1 MNQNYVHTITLYNRI
16 RAADRQDKK
25 EHWQRTVLRNCF
37 WKATT
42 NTSFGDK
49 EANVSNTY
57 VVRIPQDTLYVPYHV
72 FAKSPDGH
80 FTVSQGDII
89 VHGECSD
96 EITGEAGKTAAQLVE
111 RYRPEAFRV
120 TAFSDNTAFPVDKHY
135 RLGG

>member
-16 RAADRQDKK
+16 RAADRQDKR
-25 EHWQRTVLRNCF
+25 EQWRRTILRGCF
-37 WKATT
+37 WKAAT

-57 VVRIPQDTLYVPYHV
+57 VVRIPKSERYVPYHAFV
-72 FAKSPDGH
+72 KSPDGH
-80 FTVSQGDII
+80 FTVSQGDIV

-96 EITGEAGKTAAQLVE
+96 EITGEAGKTAAQLIE

>member
-16 RAADRQDKK
+16 RAADRPDRK
-25 EHWQRTVLRNCF
+25 EYWRRTVLRNCF

-57 VVRIPQDTLYVPYHV
+57 VVRIPKSERYVPYHV
-72 FAKSPDGH
+72 FVKSPDGH
-80 FTVSQGDII
+80 FTVSQGDIV
-89 VHGECSD
+89 VHGECND
-96 EITGEAGKTAAQLVE
+96 EITGVAGKTAAQFVE